1 MMRLALLL
9 IPMVILTATASC
21 SGQEDVALEAIDTP
35 FYELDSNSDGLV
47 SREEAESHSI
57 AAYFDDINTNLNGS
71 LEPEE
76 YDEFVRTHPSLTDP
90 AAEVDKSGSRNE
102 AGMALG
108 LNDTFDELDKDT
120 DNQLSK
126 AEVSG
131 DLLEN
136 FARIDLDGDN
146 YLNRI
151 ELQQYVSVHG
161 MKL

>member
-1 MMRLALLL
+1 
-9 IPMVILTATASC
+9 
-21 SGQEDVALEAIDTP
+21 
-35 FYELDSNSDGLV
+35 
-47 SREEAESHSI
+47 
-57 AAYFDDINTNLNGS
+57 
-71 LEPEE
+71 
-76 YDEFVRTHPSLTDP
+76 
-90 AAEVDKSGSRNE
+90 
-102 AGMALG
+102 
-108 LNDTFDELDKDT
+108 
-120 DNQLSK
+120 LSK